1 MMCEEMI
8 FEYWIFYDSKTI
20 CKKKVSAPRTH
31 RKWKEDILYRRN

>member
-8 FEYWIFYDSKTI
+8 LEYCFLRFENYLQE
-20 CKKKVSAPRTH
+20 KVSAPRTH